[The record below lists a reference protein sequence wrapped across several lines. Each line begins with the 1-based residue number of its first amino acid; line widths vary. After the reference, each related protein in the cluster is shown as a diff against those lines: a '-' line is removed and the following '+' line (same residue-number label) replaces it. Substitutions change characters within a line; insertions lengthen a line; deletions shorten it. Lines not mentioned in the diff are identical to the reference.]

1 MILAVD
7 TATRWTG
14 LALHSGADVVAE
26 HCWQSVNTQTVE
38 VAPAVQQMLRR
49 AGIAVDDLKGVA
61 VALGPGS
68 YTGLRIGLGF
78 AKGLALAHQM
88 PLMGV
93 PTLDI
98 VAAAQPPSEGSL
110 VVVAEA
116 GRTRITG
123 GRYLWQGKQGWQA
136 DGSPVNETWEGML
149 RRVETPV
156 TFAGE
161 LSERALRMIRAAG
174 KGHNVVSPAA
184 RVRRP
189 GFLAEIGWHR
199 LRRGETD
206 DPAVLTPLYL
216 REP

>member
-14 LALHSGADVVAE
+14 LALHSGAEVVAE

-38 VAPAVQQMLRR
+38 VAPAVQQMLER
-49 AGIAVDDLKGVA
+49 AEITVDDLKGVA

-88 PLMGV
+88 PLLGV
-93 PTLDI
+93 PTLEI
-98 VAAAQPPSEGSL
+98 VAAAQPPLEGTL

-123 GRYLWQGKQGWQA
+123 ARYRWQEKKGWEA
-136 DGSPVNETWEGML
+136 DGSPVNDTWEGML
-149 RRVETPV
+149 RRVEAPV

-174 KGHNVVSPAA
+174 KGYRVVPPVA

-189 GFLAEIGWHR
+189 GYLAEIAWRR

-206 DPAVLTPLYL
+206 NPAVLTPIYL

>member
-1 MILAVD
+1 M
-7 TATRWTG
+7 
-14 LALHSGADVVAE
+14 HSGAEVVAE
-26 HCWQSVNTQTVE
+26 HCWRSVNMQTVE
-38 VAPAVQQMLRR
+38 VAPAVQQMLQR
-49 AGIAVDDLKGVA
+49 AAIDVDDLKGVA

-88 PLMGV
+88 PFIGV

-98 VAAAQPPSEGSL
+98 VAAAVPPAEGTL

-123 GRYLWQGKQGWQA
+123 ARYQWQGKKGWQA
-136 DGSPVNETWEGML
+136 DDSPVNETWEGML
-149 RRVETPV
+149 RRVEPPV

-174 KGHNVVSPAA
+174 KGHNVVSPAS

-189 GFLAEIGWHR
+189 GYLAEIAWRR

-206 DPAVLTPLYL
+206 DPAALTPLYL
-216 REP
+216 REPS